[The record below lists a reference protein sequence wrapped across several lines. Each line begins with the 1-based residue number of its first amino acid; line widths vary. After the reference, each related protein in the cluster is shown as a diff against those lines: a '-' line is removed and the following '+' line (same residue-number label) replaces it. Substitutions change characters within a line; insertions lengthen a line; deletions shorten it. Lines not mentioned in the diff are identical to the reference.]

1 MRSSV
6 VRDELIRAL
15 RLDLIGPEPGG
26 EHEREELPHEPSRW
40 YVGGFLVPFEAPEEQ
55 KVDPTGQEE
64 LFAAGDE
71 NGADDAD
78 VPERAS
84 ARKVFL
90 PSSVGLSV
98 LAAAK
103 TATLEAEVTWGDYR
117 LPKADEGEPRG
128 KESAWT
134 REPKRAVVALALPEG
149 EARAVTTT
157 VPDSGGL
164 NLVVTARAAGGVEA
178 LGLPK
183 GARSVSVFL
192 VNDRKPAA
200 EERKDEAVAFQ
211 VRLVLRSKEPLVARP
226 NATGIDSTDW
236 DDRVADLQ
244 YRDVFEYAV
253 GHGVSARTEVA
264 EDGSCREVATEWVPT
279 AAVEKVEPSHVAGV
293 ELGMEALAAT
303 GDADALAAVLAAFPV
318 RYGEWIARQRE
329 TKLEGKR
336 AEAAAILLDE
346 AKHACA
352 RIERG
357 IGLLKEPDVFKAF
370 RVANRAMAKAAR
382 RRSARAANVA
392 PEAVEPPRWR
402 PFQLAFLLMN
412 LEGIARP
419 GSSDREAVDLLFF
432 PTGGGKTEGYLGL
445 AAFTMVLR
453 RLRNSGLS
461 SAGVAVLMRYTLRL
475 LTLDQLGRVAALVCA
490 LELEREADAALGTWP
505 FEVGLWVGRA
515 ATPNRMGAK
524 GDDDETTARS
534 KTLKYKKDSKR
545 WPPPIPLESCPWCG
559 TQFTKDSFSLQ
570 PTSDRPTDLRVVCV
584 SRRCEFRGDRPLPI
598 LTVDE
603 PIYAR
608 RPAFLIA
615 TVDKFASLP
624 WVGDVGRLFGKGE
637 KEPLLPPELII
648 QDELHLISGP
658 LGTMAGLYEIA
669 VDHLS
674 TREEAGKRIPPKVV
688 ASTATIRRAE
698 AQVRALFG
706 RSAVYVFP
714 PPGPDRRDSFFART
728 VAQSEREPRMYVGL
742 SAQGRSLKVLL
753 LRTYLA
759 LLGASQ
765 RLFEEAGGASLGEKN
780 PADPYLTL
788 LGYFSSLRELGGTRR
803 IVEDEVAARAAR
815 YGERRRAGE
824 AAGAF
829 RDRAIQQ
836 EVVELTSRESTAK
849 VARAKERLALPFT
862 SRDHV
867 DVALATNMISVGLD
881 ITRLGLMVVLGQPK
895 TTSEYIQATSRV
907 GRDDARPGLVVT
919 LQNVHRP
926 RDRSHFERFGAYH
939 ASFYRAVEA
948 TSVTPFSARALDRGA
963 AAVAVALA
971 RHGLAALTPAAGAG
985 QVEAVRKDLA
995 FVGEEMAERAS
1006 RHDTE
1011 KGAEEL
1017 EALRKRVKS
1026 LVDDLLDS
1034 WAVLAHEKRQND
1046 VKLAYQAKERGGPPN
1061 AFALLR
1067 DPLDPELE
1075 SLPSSARKFRAQW
1088 SMRDVEPSVP
1098 LVLRRLDD
1106 VEVPDAEEAGS

>member
-1 MRSSV
+1 
-6 VRDELIRAL
+6 
-15 RLDLIGPEPGG
+15 
-26 EHEREELPHEPSRW
+26 
-40 YVGGFLVPFEAPEEQ
+40 
-55 KVDPTGQEE
+55 
-64 LFAAGDE
+64 
-71 NGADDAD
+71 
-78 VPERAS
+78 
-84 ARKVFL
+84 
-90 PSSVGLSV
+90 
-98 LAAAK
+98 
-103 TATLEAEVTWGDYR
+103 
-117 LPKADEGEPRG
+117 
-128 KESAWT
+128 
-134 REPKRAVVALALPEG
+134 
-149 EARAVTTT
+149 
-157 VPDSGGL
+157 
-164 NLVVTARAAGGVEA
+164 
-178 LGLPK
+178 
-183 GARSVSVFL
+183 
-192 VNDRKPAA
+192 
-200 EERKDEAVAFQ
+200 
-211 VRLVLRSKEPLVARP
+211 
-226 NATGIDSTDW
+226 
-236 DDRVADLQ
+236 
-244 YRDVFEYAV
+244 
-253 GHGVSARTEVA
+253 
-264 EDGSCREVATEWVPT
+264 
-279 AAVEKVEPSHVAGV
+279 
-293 ELGMEALAAT
+293 
-303 GDADALAAVLAAFPV
+303 
-318 RYGEWIARQRE
+318 
-329 TKLEGKR
+329 
-336 AEAAAILLDE
+336 
-346 AKHACA
+346 
-352 RIERG
+352 
-357 IGLLKEPDVFKAF
+357 
-370 RVANRAMAKAAR
+370 
-382 RRSARAANVA
+382 
-392 PEAVEPPRWR
+392 
-402 PFQLAFLLMN
+402 
-412 LEGIARP
+412 
-419 GSSDREAVDLLFF
+419 
-432 PTGGGKTEGYLGL
+432 
-445 AAFTMVLR
+445 
-453 RLRNSGLS
+453 
-461 SAGVAVLMRYTLRL
+461 
-475 LTLDQLGRVAALVCA
+475 
-490 LELEREADAALGTWP
+490 
-505 FEVGLWVGRA
+505 
-515 ATPNRMGAK
+515 MGAK

-559 TQFTKDSFSLQ
+559 TPFTKDSFSLQ
-570 PTSDRPTDLRVVCV
+570 PNSDRPTDLRVVCV
-584 SRRCEFRGDRPLPI
+584 SRKCEFRGDRPLPI

-688 ASTATIRRAE
+688 ASTATTRRAE

-742 SAQGRSLKVLL
+742 SAKGRSLKVLL

-1075 SLPSSARKFRAQW
+1075 SLPSSARKFRAQR